1 MKSDGMSIFR
11 RLIPFFIGIS
21 GYTEAI
27 EPVLT
32 KAAGSRAQH
41 HLVGSSDN
49 MTPHPSTQLLLPSGR
64 QPTSRFMR
72 LLRAIRRDSAALFRE
87 FRIPLL
93 VFLLAVLGGGFLYR
107 ELLGVAGK
115 VQPPHYDMPYYMLSL
130 MVLETPMA
138 VPDEPYLIAFWY
150 LMPAIAIYVIGRGA
164 VDFVRLF
171 FNRNERRRAWEEA
184 VASTYRNHIIV
195 MGAGHVGMRVTR
207 TLANLGFDV
216 VVINLNATVEID
228 AELTRLSVP
237 LVVGDARDSL
247 VLEKTGLPYADAFVV
262 CTSEDYVNLET
273 IMAVRDMKPDIRI
286 VARIWDSRFSRQIQQ
301 FMGVNVVLSA
311 SDLAAPVFAA
321 SAVGLEITQTINVH
335 GREYSMIRLVVAP
348 GSLMD
353 GHTVGT
359 LQSKYDIDVVLHAP
373 AIVEIEGRTNGM
385 VDVHPSRELMV
396 RAGDTI
402 VIFASHDRIV
412 ELVQRNRANSGT
424 TSRGRFTQPAGSP
437 QTEGG

>member
-1 MKSDGMSIFR
+1 
-11 RLIPFFIGIS
+11 
-21 GYTEAI
+21 
-27 EPVLT
+27 
-32 KAAGSRAQH
+32 
-41 HLVGSSDN
+41 
-49 MTPHPSTQLLLPSGR
+49 MTQPPSTRLLLPSGQ
-64 QPTSRFMR
+64 QPTSRAMR

-87 FRIPLL
+87 FRVPLL
-93 VFLLAVLGGGFLYR
+93 VFVLAVFGGGFLYR
-107 ELLGVAGK
+107 ELLAVAGK
-115 VQPPHYDMPYYMLSL
+115 GQPPYFDMPYYMLAL
-130 MVLETPMA
+130 MVLETPTG
-138 VPDEPYLIAFWY
+138 VPDEPYLIMFWY
-150 LMPAIAIYVIGRGA
+150 AMPAIAIYVVGRGA

-207 TLANLGFDV
+207 TLVNLGFDV
-216 VVINLNATVEID
+216 VVINLNTPVDVD

-237 LVVGDARDSL
+237 LIMGDARDSL
-247 VLEKTGLPYADAFVV
+247 ILEKAGLPYADAFVV

-359 LQSKYDIDVVLHAP
+359 LQTKYDIDVVLHAP
-373 AIVEIEGRTNGM
+373 AVVELEGRTNGM

-396 RAGDTI
+396 RGGDTI
-402 VIFASHDRIV
+402 VIFASHDRVI
-412 ELVQRNRANSGT
+412 ELVQRNRARPAKAST
-424 TSRGRFTQPAGSP
+424 THPSQA
-437 QTEGG
+437 EGG